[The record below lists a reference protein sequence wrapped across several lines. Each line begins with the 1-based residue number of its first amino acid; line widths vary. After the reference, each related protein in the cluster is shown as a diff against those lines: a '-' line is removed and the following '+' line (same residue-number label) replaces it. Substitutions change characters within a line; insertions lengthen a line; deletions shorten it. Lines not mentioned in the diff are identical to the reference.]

1 MKKVTFSITVVVLLA
16 MIVGLIGYDRFS
28 TSQNAKKYQ
37 LEEKT
42 TTTTKEET
50 TKTKTKKEK
59 NSQRI
64 YCIGDSFTLGS
75 EFASYPL
82 NLESLT
88 NSEIIKF
95 GGNQDTTYDLSIRV
109 GRTKIFANNITIPG
123 DKEAVDLT
131 FYNEK
136 GEQVEALKNSGSNF
150 DEVTI
155 QGIKGTLA
163 YDSSR
168 NIHTF
173 TRDKSGKAVTLTAP
187 AQIEAT
193 LPEFNEND
201 IVIIFSGNYDKQNN
215 QDVYRTITYQR
226 AILNQ
231 IKTQKYI
238 VVSMTSKRQNNLVRD
253 DNNILNEEHKDQVN
267 ETHRKISKM
276 ENQATETRV
285 LMHTNKGDIK
295 LKLYNDTP
303 LHRDNFIKLV
313 KEGQYNG
320 LLFHRVIKD
329 FMIQGGDVTSKDAP
343 MNKQLGA
350 GDLGYTVPAEF
361 RYPKYFH
368 KKGALCAAR
377 TGDEVNPEKASSASQ
392 FYIVTGKKYSEQ
404 ELNQMEK
411 QLEGRLKQEI
421 FARLQNENKPKI
433 MEFYRSGNKE
443 ELAIL
448 RDTLIGKT
456 ELEAEKRKDE
466 VKLNPELREAYK
478 NVGGVPF
485 LDNQYTVYG
494 EVVEGMDVVDAIQ
507 SSKTN
512 KQDRPTEN
520 IVINSVEIL

>member
-1 MKKVTFSITVVVLLA
+1 
-16 MIVGLIGYDRFS
+16 
-28 TSQNAKKYQ
+28 
-37 LEEKT
+37 
-42 TTTTKEET
+42 
-50 TKTKTKKEK
+50 
-59 NSQRI
+59 
-64 YCIGDSFTLGS
+64 
-75 EFASYPL
+75 
-82 NLESLT
+82 
-88 NSEIIKF
+88 
-95 GGNQDTTYDLSIRV
+95 
-109 GRTKIFANNITIPG
+109 
-123 DKEAVDLT
+123 
-131 FYNEK
+131 
-136 GEQVEALKNSGSNF
+136 
-150 DEVTI
+150 
-155 QGIKGTLA
+155 
-163 YDSSR
+163 
-168 NIHTF
+168 
-173 TRDKSGKAVTLTAP
+173 
-187 AQIEAT
+187 
-193 LPEFNEND
+193 
-201 IVIIFSGNYDKQNN
+201 
-215 QDVYRTITYQR
+215 
-226 AILNQ
+226 
-231 IKTQKYI
+231 
-238 VVSMTSKRQNNLVRD
+238 
-253 DNNILNEEHKDQVN
+253 
-267 ETHRKISKM
+267 M

-478 NVGGVPF
+478 NVG
-485 LDNQYTVYG
+485 LSL
-494 EVVEGMDVVDAIQ
+494 IH
-507 SSKTN
+507 
-512 KQDRPTEN
+512 
-520 IVINSVEIL
+520 I